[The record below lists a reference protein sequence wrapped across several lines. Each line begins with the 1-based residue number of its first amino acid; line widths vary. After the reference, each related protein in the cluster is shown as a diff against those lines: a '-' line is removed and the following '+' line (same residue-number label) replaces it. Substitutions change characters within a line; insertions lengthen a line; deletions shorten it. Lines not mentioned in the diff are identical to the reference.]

1 MSVLYYW
8 YFSVLYTVHLTTV
21 YVKTLFDFV
30 KYISDDKQNFVKTKF
45 KIHELLNVYNLY
57 YQNST
62 YFTRFF
68 INRLSYLL
76 LYCTQI

>member
-8 YFSVLYTVHLTTV
+8 YLSVLYTVLLTTE

-30 KYISDDKQNFVKTKF
+30 KYISEDKQNFVKTKF

-57 YQNST
+57 YRNST
-62 YFTRFF
+62 YFTRFV

-76 LYCTQI
+76 LYSTQI